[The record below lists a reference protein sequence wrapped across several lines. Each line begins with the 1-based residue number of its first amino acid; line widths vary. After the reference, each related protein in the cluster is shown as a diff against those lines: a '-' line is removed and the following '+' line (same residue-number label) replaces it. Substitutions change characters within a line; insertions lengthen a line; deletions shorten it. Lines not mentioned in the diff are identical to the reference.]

1 MKLFA
6 SIDQG
11 TSSTRT
17 IIFDKDLKTVDSR
30 QEAYE
35 LNFPNSGWVEIDP
48 EVLRNS
54 VMNTM
59 EPLVDKY
66 KDKLNSISITNQR
79 ESTIIW
85 NKKTGNA
92 IYPIIVWQDRRTE
105 GYCNEL
111 KRQGHE
117 SMIQN
122 KTGLV
127 IDPYFSAT
135 KIKWILNNV
144 KQAKV
149 LLKSNN
155 LLFGTVDTFL
165 IWKLTKGKQHLTE
178 ASNASR
184 TMLYNINNNKW
195 DKEILKKLNI
205 PQKILPE
212 VKNSA
217 DNFGKTDKKI
227 TGVEISISAVLG
239 DQQAAAFGQTCF
251 EKGSIKSTY
260 GTGAFVIMNTGP
272 KKINSKNKLLTTIC
286 YRLNNKNTYA
296 LEGSIFIAGAGVQ
309 WLRDKVKLIKK
320 APETEKISK
329 SSKVNDGVFVV
340 PAFSGMGAPYWRPD
354 ARGVITGLTRDS
366 DWKSIVRATVESVGY
381 QSFDL
386 FDSMNKDGL
395 KPKIVKVDGGMV
407 ANNWFTQF
415 LADIINLKV
424 VRPKILET
432 TALGVALLAGLQI
445 GEYKSLNQIKNMW
458 KKDRVFSPNI
468 KKTLRNELLA
478 GWKLAIPG
486 PPLRTLCLL
495 FERFHPRGTRSPAR
509 PPILRS
515 LQLPVLRLRYGRFGF
530 HLRHSIPQHVPPL

>member
-1 MKLFA
+1 M
-6 SIDQG
+6 
-11 TSSTRT
+11 
-17 IIFDKDLKTVDSR
+17 FDTKGNTKFIS
-30 QEAYE
+30 QYE
-35 LNFPNSGWVEIDP
+35 FKQYFPRNGWVEHNPNEIWSTTLKALKQ
-48 EVLRNS
+48 VIKKAKSLKGHIL
-54 VMNTM
+54 T
-59 EPLVDKY
+59 
-66 KDKLNSISITNQR
+66 IGITNQR
-79 ESTIIW
+79 ETTILW
-85 NKKTGNA
+85 NKKTGKPIYNA
-92 IYPIIVWQDRRTE
+92 IVWQDRRTQD
-105 GYCNEL
+105 YCKLL
-111 KRQGHE
+111 KKKNYENLFR
-117 SMIQN
+117 N
-122 KTGLV
+122 KTGLF

-135 KIKWILNNV
+135 KIKWILENV
-144 KQAKV
+144 KISKK
-149 LLKSNN
+149 LLSTND
-155 LLFGTVDTFL
+155 LLFGTIDTFL

-195 DKEILKKLNI
+195 DKEILKILNI

-227 TGVEISISAVLG
+227 AGVEISISAVLG

-251 EKGSIKSTY
+251 DKGSIKSTY
-260 GTGAFVIMNTGP
+260 GTGAFVIMNTGS

-329 SSKVNDGVFVV
+329 SSKINDGVFVV

-395 KPKIVKVDGGMV
+395 KPRIVKVDGGMV

-432 TALGVALLAGLQI
+432 TALGVALLAGHQI
-445 GEYKSLNQIKNMW
+445 GEYKSLNQIKYMW
-458 KKDRVFSPNI
+458 KKDRIFYPKM
-468 KKTLRNELLA
+468 KKNFRKNLLN
-478 GWKLAIPG
+478 GWKLAIKK
-486 PPLRTLCLL
+486 TL
-495 FERFHPRGTRSPAR
+495 A
-509 PPILRS
+509 
-515 LQLPVLRLRYGRFGF
+515 
-530 HLRHSIPQHVPPL
+530 